1 MRLRRAHAGDE
12 HRGARRESAGA
23 ADDVAEFLEAEVAGE
38 ARFGDDVVG
47 QLERDAVRQDRVV
60 RVRDVAERAGMHQ
73 RRLALERLHQVR
85 LDRVLHDH
93 GHRAAGLE
101 HVGRDELAVV
111 GRRDD
116 DAAEP
121 APEILQ
127 VAGQREH
134 RHHLGRGGDDELVL
148 ARDPV
153 RLAAEA
159 DDRVAQ
165 LAVVH
170 VDRPRP
176 HDGRGIDAQRVAVE
190 DRRVDRRGQQ
200 AVGGRDGVEV
210 AVEVEVDL
218 LHRADLRVPAAR
230 AAALDAEHRAHRRLA
245 QAQHDLLADLAEALC
260 QRHARRR
267 LAFTGLGRRDRGDDD
282 ELAVLALGQPF
293 EDGQLHLAAV
303 LAELFELVRQDAGLG
318 GDIGDRLQLRVVS
331 DVEC

>member
-1 MRLRRAHAGDE
+1 MTSTAALG
-12 HRGARRESAGA
+12 RESPGA
-23 ADDVAEFLEAEVAGE
+23 ADDVAELLKSEVARE
-38 ARFGDDVVG
+38 AGLGDDEVG
-47 QLERDAVRQDRVV
+47 QLERDAVRQDRIVG
-60 RVRDVAERAGMHQ
+60 VRDVAERAGMHE

-111 GRRDD
+111 RAGDD

-121 APEILQ
+121 APEILE
-127 VAGQREH
+127 VARQREH
-134 RHHLGRGGDDELVL
+134 GHHLGRGGDDELVL
-148 ARDPV
+148 ARDAV

-176 HDGRGIDAQRVAVE
+176 HDGRRVDAQRVAVE
-190 DRRVDRRGQQ
+190 DRRVDRGGQQ
-200 AVGGRDGVEV
+200 AVRGRDGMEV
-210 AVEVEVDL
+210 AVEVEVDF
-218 LHRADLRVPAAR
+218 LHRANLRVSAAR
-230 AAALDAEHRAHRRLA
+230 AAALDAEDRAHRGLA
-245 QAQHDLLADLAEALC
+245 QAQHDLLADLPEPLR
-260 QRHARRR
+260 QRDARRG
-267 LAFTGLGRRDRGDDD
+267 LAFARLGGRDGRDDD
-282 ELAVLALGQPF
+282 ELAVLSVGQPI
-293 EDGQLHLAAV
+293 EDRQLHLAAM

-318 GDIGDRLQLRVVS
+318 GDLRDGLQLRVVG